1 MKLIC
6 WLEIIVEHLQ
16 LTDIIPT
23 EKVKCLQKK
32 NTLCFE
38 DNLHFEWNMCNLE
51 DTWNTNTACD
61 LKWGQHQLC
70 YKILSWVTRVTFSDK
85 LHEGS

>member
-1 MKLIC
+1 MIRDNC
-6 WLEIIVEHLQ
+6 RT
-16 LTDIIPT
+16 LTT
-23 EKVKCLQKK
+23 NRHNSNWKSKMFAEK

-70 YKILSWVTRVTFSDK
+70 YKILSWVTRVTFSEK